1 MIKRKRIFLFFKMSK
16 AILLVLIAFT
26 SSTSW
31 SQDPTFTQFY
41 SNPIYLNPALA
52 GTTGCPRISLNYRNE
67 WPQLTGN
74 YVTYSAAFDSYVK
87 DIKGGVG
94 VIAMYDQQAE
104 GTISTTML
112 GGIYSYNLK
121 INRKVSFNFGVRA
134 AYIQKYLDWEK
145 LTFGDMIDPR
155 RGFIYQT
162 GDVPRG
168 GRRGLFDASAGM
180 VVFSKY
186 FYGGFAAHHINQP
199 DESMILGTSKLP
211 MRLTAHMGGT
221 IPIGRRGRYSDG
233 TTIKPAVIYQYQ
245 NGFQEFNIG
254 GYLNYDRL
262 NIGVWYRNRDA
273 MVFIVGVKAD
283 KFRLGYSYDLT
294 VSRLGNGLTGG
305 SHEVSFQMDIKCRKK
320 PKNFRKISC
329 PSF

>member
-1 MIKRKRIFLFFKMSK
+1 MKKGLGIISYHATFVAALLF
-16 AILLVLIAFT
+16 VLMGTTNHTFA
-26 SSTSW
+26 
-31 SQDPTFTQFY
+31 QDPTFTQFY
-41 SNPIYLNPALA
+41 SNPVYLNPALA
-52 GTTGCPRISLNYRNE
+52 GTTGCPRFTLNYRNE

-74 YVTYSAAFDSYVK
+74 YVTYSAAYDSYVK
-87 DIKGGVG
+87 DIKGGIG
-94 VIAMYDQQAE
+94 IIATYDRQAE
-104 GTISTTML
+104 GTISTTMI

-121 INRKVSFNFGVRA
+121 INRKVSLNFGVRA

-168 GRRGLFDASAGM
+168 GKRGLFDASAGA

-186 FYGGFAAHHINQP
+186 FYGGLAGHHINTP
-199 DESMILGTSKLP
+199 DESMILGVSKLP
-211 MRLTAHMGGT
+211 MRWTVHMGGT
-221 IPIGRRGRYSDG
+221 IPIGRRGRYTDG
-233 TTIKPAVIYQYQ
+233 TTIKPAIIYQYQ
-245 NGFQEFNIG
+245 NGFQELNIG
-254 GYLNYDRL
+254 GYLNYERL
-262 NIGVWYRNRDA
+262 NLGVWYRNRDA

-283 KFRLGYSYDLT
+283 NFRVGYSYDLT
-294 VSRLGNGLTGG
+294 VSKLGNGLTGG
-305 SHEVSFQMDIKCRKK
+305 SHEVSFQLDLKCKKK

>member
-1 MIKRKRIFLFFKMSK
+1 MKKGLGIISYHATFVAALLF
-16 AILLVLIAFT
+16 VLMGTTNHTFA
-26 SSTSW
+26 
-31 SQDPTFTQFY
+31 QDPTFTQFY
-41 SNPIYLNPALA
+41 SNPVYLNPALA
-52 GTTGCPRISLNYRNE
+52 GTTGCPRFTLNYRNE

-74 YVTYSAAFDSYVK
+74 YVTYSAAYDSYVK
-87 DIKGGVG
+87 DIKGGIG
-94 VIAMYDQQAE
+94 IIATYDRQAE

-121 INRKVSFNFGVRA
+121 INRKVSLNFGVRA

-168 GRRGLFDASAGM
+168 GKRGLFDASAGA

-186 FYGGFAAHHINQP
+186 FYGGLAGHHINTP
-199 DESMILGTSKLP
+199 DESMILGVSKLP
-211 MRLTAHMGGT
+211 MRWTVHMGGT
-221 IPIGRRGRYSDG
+221 IPIGRRGRYTDG
-233 TTIKPAVIYQYQ
+233 TTIKPAIIYQYQ
-245 NGFQEFNIG
+245 NGFQELNIG
-254 GYLNYDRL
+254 GYLNYERL
-262 NIGVWYRNRDA
+262 NLGVWYRNRDA

-283 KFRLGYSYDLT
+283 NFRVGYSYDLT
-294 VSRLGNGLTGG
+294 VSKLGNGLTGG
-305 SHEVSFQMDIKCRKK
+305 SHEVSFQLDLKCKKK